1 MKLHDIKGI
10 GPKTEELLRNK
21 GINDFASLIYTIPS
35 SYTEYRLTPFSFDGN
50 FNVEATVIDNV
61 KLLKLKTATRV
72 SFEALINGLTFNVVL
87 FNQVYLKS
95 ALEIGSDIVIVGSY
109 DSSFKAVLAS
119 RVFLKKD
126 YKEGIVPEYNI
137 DGITNPHFQ
146 KIILEALNYY
156 DERNIVIPE
165 SYFSK
170 YGFVS
175 GKSLILAI
183 NSPKTMEEAAKA
195 KEALKYYELLSF
207 SIKMS
212 LIRKSIE
219 QEKKDPKHPDLSK
232 VKDFISLSIPFELT
246 ADQKKA
252 VNDIFSAFKSPSPLS
267 MLLEGDVG
275 SGKTI
280 VAIISAYAVYTSGYQ
295 SLVMVPTEA
304 LANQHYQT
312 FRNYLEKWDVK
323 IALLTSS
330 TSFKDRQEILNGLK
344 DGSIDLVIGTHSLLS
359 DEVIFK
365 KLGFIVCDEQHKFG
379 VDQRKKVR
387 EKGEH
392 PDVLYMTATPIPRT
406 LSLTLYGDM
415 ALESIHTLPSSR
427 KKIITKIH
435 TYKDYLKVLNFV
447 KSEVDGGRQAYF
459 VSPIIENDPDG
470 TLTSV
475 VKVQSDLAAYF
486 KDKKIGLLH
495 GKLKEEEKASV
506 ISSFMKG
513 EIPILASTSVIE
525 VGIDNPNASVMVV
538 IDANQFGLAELHQL
552 RGRVGRGSYEGYCF
566 LMVNKMELGDKLQVL
581 EESQDGFYISEEDLR
596 QRGPGDFLGTDQSG
610 IIRFR
615 FADIF
620 DDQKLLEAAMKDA
633 NELISTSKEVVSFY
647 ENHLYSD
654 NFD

>member
-447 KSEVDGGRQAYF
+447 KSEVDDGRQAYF